1 MHAAIRRLQDGQRWW
16 AAECAFRMVALIL
29 IALAHACF
37 HWLEHSF
44 AAPPSHQPT
53 LAEFAL
59 ATVGVVLG
67 SAGLG
72 FLIEGPG
79 LFRLIPYPRRR
90 LF

>member
-16 AAECAFRMVALIL
+16 AAECAFRIFGLIL
-29 IALAHACF
+29 IALILVCF
-37 HWLEHSF
+37 RRLEHSF
-44 AAPPSHQPT
+44 TAPPHHQPT

-67 SAGLG
+67 STGLA

-79 LFRLIPYPRRR
+79 LFRLVPYPRRR